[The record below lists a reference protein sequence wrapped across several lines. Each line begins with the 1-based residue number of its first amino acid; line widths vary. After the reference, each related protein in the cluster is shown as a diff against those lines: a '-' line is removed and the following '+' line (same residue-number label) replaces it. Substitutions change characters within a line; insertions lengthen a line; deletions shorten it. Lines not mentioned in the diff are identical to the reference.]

1 MFKKILDK
9 INLLH
14 KIVGK
19 DKLIIGTIYYNH
31 LYDKDDNS
39 HNHKYRVKYNAKY
52 YILNHNCEDITDC
65 ETLYSLPCNDRYDAG
80 HKSIL
85 PRNHY
90 NNISDEHKSIL
101 SEWWG
106 KYKEGDKVKGIIKNN
121 MFEIINDKI

>member
-52 YILNHNCEDITDC
+52 YILNHNC
-65 ETLYSLPCNDRYDAG
+65 NDRYDAG

-101 SEWWG
+101 SECWG